1 MLVLI
6 MIILVINDSEVG
18 GFVGRQALKILVWRQ
33 SPPAASPNHS
43 VAEAILIKCFDNY

>member
-33 SPPAASPNHS
+33 SPPASQNHS